1 MSGRKGGFAAQVEP
15 ALAVLGRELP
25 IRLLNCSPSGCLFET
40 SSQLAVGT
48 IASLTV
54 TLHGAEFTDDLQV
67 VRCQPIEGAGA
78 VYHVG
83 AQFLWMAT
91 PTPSSLRQMI
101 RHASSVMTDGPILN
115 Q

>member
-1 MSGRKGGFAAQVEP
+1 MSGKRSGFAAQVEP
-15 ALAVLGRELP
+15 ALAVLGREFS

-40 SSQLAVGT
+40 NSQLAVGT

-54 TLHGAEFTDDLQV
+54 KLHGEEFTDDLQV
-67 VRCQPIEGAGA
+67 VRCQPIEGAGS

-91 PTPSSLRQMI
+91 PTPGSLRQVI
-101 RHASSVMTDGPILN
+101 RRASSMFDPSPVS